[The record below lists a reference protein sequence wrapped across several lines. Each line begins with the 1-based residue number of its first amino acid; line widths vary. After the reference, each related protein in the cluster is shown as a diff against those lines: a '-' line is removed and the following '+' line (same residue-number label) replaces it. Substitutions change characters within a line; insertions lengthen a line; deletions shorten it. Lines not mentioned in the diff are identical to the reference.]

1 MSIQAI
7 SESGADGRAIALVVA
22 SAFFI
27 ENLDGTVI
35 TTAMPSM
42 ATSFGIGPLDLNISI
57 SAYLITLG
65 ALIPASG
72 WIASRLGSRATF
84 SLAVSIFTLAS
95 LACGFA
101 QGLFSL
107 TTLRIVQ

>member
-42 ATSFGIGPLDLNISI
+42 ASSFGVEPLDLNVGV
-57 SAYLITLG
+57 SAYLLTLG
-65 ALIPASG
+65 IFIPASG
-72 WIASRLGSRATF
+72 WVADRVGARVTFAIA
-84 SLAVSIFTLAS
+84 VVIFTLAS

-101 QGLFSL
+101 Q
-107 TTLRIVQ
+107 